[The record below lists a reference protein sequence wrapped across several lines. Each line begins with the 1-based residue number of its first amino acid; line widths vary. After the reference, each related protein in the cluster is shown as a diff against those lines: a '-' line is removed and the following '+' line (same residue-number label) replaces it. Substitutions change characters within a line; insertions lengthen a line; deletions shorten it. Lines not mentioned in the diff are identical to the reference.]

1 MTGLRVS
8 RSLES
13 VRTGGADI
21 TCITGL
27 SVEVKRKK
35 KILPS
40 DITSFWHQAVS
51 QAEKEGGKPVLFMRE
66 DRGDWQIVVA
76 LGDLVKGIEKGQLPV
91 TLDYYSFQ
99 EVYKEWR
106 K

>member
-1 MTGLRVS
+1 MTGLKVS

-35 KILPS
+35 RILPS
-40 DITSFWHQAVS
+40 DITSFWHQTVS
-51 QAEKEGGKPVLFMRE
+51 QAEKEGDKPVLFMRE

-76 LGDLVKGIEKGQLPV
+76 LGDLVEGIDKGQLPV